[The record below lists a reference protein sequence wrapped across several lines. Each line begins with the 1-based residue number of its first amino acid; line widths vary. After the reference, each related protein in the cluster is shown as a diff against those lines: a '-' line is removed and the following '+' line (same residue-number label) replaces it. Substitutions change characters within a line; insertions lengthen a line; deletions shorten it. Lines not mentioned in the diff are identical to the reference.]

1 MTATKQYKI
10 KGEVNMKQIRRGVF
24 ETNSSSCHSIAIGKE
39 KVKNMSGS
47 KIYFGSG
54 EYGWENGCEIDTAS
68 YLHTALVNTCSPTEY
83 QHNIDRI
90 KTILDKYNVQYEF
103 APVKFEKHTYGDKTY
118 EYVKFKSDK
127 WAFVD
132 HANECKYF
140 IEAILSDEDLFLRY
154 LFGDSCI
161 YTGNDNSDDEDDM
174 CYCAE
179 KFIWREDGNVPN
191 PNHDEEHYDYFF
203 KGN

>member
-1 MTATKQYKI
+1 
-10 KGEVNMKQIRRGVF
+10 MKTIRNNVF
-24 ETNSSSCHSIAIGKE
+24 ETNSSSTHSICIAKGDIPN
-39 KVKNMSGS
+39 VSGR

-54 EYGWENGCEIDTAS
+54 EYGWENDCVTDTAS
-68 YLHTALVNTCSPTEY
+68 YLHTALVDMCSPTKY
-83 QHNIDRI
+83 QYYVDKI
-90 KTILDKYNVQYEF
+90 KTILDKHNVQYDF
-103 APVKFEKHTYGDKTY
+103 APVKFEKYTYDDKTY

-127 WAFVD
+127 WAGID
-132 HANECKYF
+132 HAGECKEF
-140 IEAILSDEDLFLRY
+140 VETILSDEDLFLRY

-179 KFIWREDGNVPN
+179 DFVWSDEGSVPN
-191 PNHDEEHYDYFF
+191 PNNDSEHYDYFF